1 MACQHRVD
9 SDYCS
14 PPLQSKIVDHSD
26 FSDINDRPSDGDM
39 SRKNLQQGWG
49 GKDFTKHIP
58 LLRWCDAPLHSSQLE
73 ASKVDSFLL
82 DHTV

>member
-39 SRKNLQQGWG
+39 SRKNLQKGWG
-49 GKDFTKHIP
+49 GKDFYKTYTPPPLDGVIP
-58 LLRWCDAPLHSSQLE
+58 LCTALSWKLRR
-73 ASKVDSFLL
+73 
-82 DHTV
+82 